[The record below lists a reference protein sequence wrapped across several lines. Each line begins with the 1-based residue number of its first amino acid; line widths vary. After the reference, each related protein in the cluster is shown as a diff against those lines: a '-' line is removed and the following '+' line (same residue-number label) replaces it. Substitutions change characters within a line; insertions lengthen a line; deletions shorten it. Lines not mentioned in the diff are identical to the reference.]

1 MGTTQL
7 GRATWSDPGSQW
19 FLHRWRE
26 WSVRSFGGKQIKPNR
41 KISVF
46 LISVGTLI
54 VKLHDNTE
62 QHCYTKVD
70 ENNTRSTI
78 HEAQLFKTKNP

>member
-1 MGTTQL
+1 
-7 GRATWSDPGSQW
+7 
-19 FLHRWRE
+19 
-26 WSVRSFGGKQIKPNR
+26 
-41 KISVF
+41 
-46 LISVGTLI
+46 VGTLI